1 MGIHTEALLRPTEKL
16 SEFLLRDPLL
26 QQARNKPSRLCC
38 ALLQACC
45 RPVAALL
52 RLLRALAQ
60 QAQQPRKGLAL
71 LRGGSFG
78 L

>member
-1 MGIHTEALLRPTEKL
+1 MGTRTEALLRPTENT
-16 SEFLLRDPLL
+16 SEFLLRDPL
-26 QQARNKPSRLCC
+26 P
-38 ALLQACC
+38 
-45 RPVAALL
+45 
-52 RLLRALAQ
+52 Q